1 MENSLMTQFLSNFN
15 QDFKPSEEFT
25 DPVGKLR
32 VSLPQSLI
40 DTDFEY
46 GAQLT
51 KWENLAM
58 TNNRPFAFNS
68 AIPFKNFNNITM
80 PVDSRVVTVNL
91 NTTSRNI
98 TAVTLGT
105 PSPGYVTY
113 TTSVDH
119 GFSIGEYCTITN
131 LTTAYNGSYQIVEVS
146 SPTTFAV
153 ANANTT
159 PATDATG
166 NVTSNFAPPNGS
178 IITITDTLLK
188 NADGTFTIET
198 GGGTNQF
205 TYYAKSENKSSI
217 TQIFDSNKTTIF
229 SATPYTGARI
239 GLAPTITNSGT
250 LVTVTTT
257 VPHGLSLGNEIVIS
271 GTTASTNA
279 PNGAWTVATI
289 TSPTSFKCYVDDAP
303 TGTIVATS
311 ASIYVRPQGTFAHR
325 PFDGGM
331 IFSTNSNSNN
341 QQAVRQ
347 TRRYFRYQSGKGI
360 LWSSGSL
367 LKPSFQLDELS
378 CSGSVITIQTKESHN
393 LLPGAEIN
401 IINATPEEYNGTYL
415 VTTVLSYNRLQVT
428 ATEPLPAK
436 ASGRFYMTVSEWS
449 GAVARLGLFDEQNGV
464 FFEYNGSELSA
475 VLRNSTYQ
483 LSGRVTATR
492 GSNVVSQTTADFP
505 TSFNNQVDPGDYVV
519 IRGQSY
525 KVLSIESDTSLTISP
540 SYRGLTTGSA
550 IISKTFER
558 RFPQSEWNIDKMDGT
573 GFSGYNIDLNRM
585 QMFYIDYSWYGAGS
599 IRWGVRGT
607 NGDITYVHKIENNNL
622 NLEAYM
628 RSGNLPG
635 RYEVNTIPV
644 YTKIS
649 STFSDSATTL
659 NVADTSKFK
668 DSGTLCIRD
677 GSKIEFVNYSSKTS
691 TTFAGITRAKSGN
704 ASVAL
709 TLASGSN
716 TGTVASIGDLTNV
729 QLGQRVISTSFQEG
743 TFVTGISGSQITF
756 SRAATS
762 NNPTVAFAPMA
773 STAQTFTYSATAP
786 VIVELA
792 YPEFSPT
799 VSHWGTSV
807 IMDGRYDDDKSL
819 VFTYGQ
825 RQSVTVPPNDSRAL
839 FSIRLGPS
847 VDNGTITEF
856 GGREVV
862 NRMQLILRSL
872 GILSRSGTPGSTV
885 PSRILIRAILNGTP
899 ATNRTWTDATG
910 NVGGQANSSL
920 AQIADY
926 SGLDIPIFGGEVVA
940 GFFVEG
946 TNTLDLAQLR
956 DLGNSVLG
964 GGSSV
969 INTEIYPDGPDV
981 LTIVA
986 SNVGTE
992 PSTLL
997 GRISWTEAQA

>member
-1 MENSLMTQFLSNFN
+1 MENSLMTQFLSNFD
-15 QDFKPSEEFT
+15 QAFKPSEEFT

-32 VSLPQSLI
+32 VSQPQSLI

-46 GAQLT
+46 GGQLT

-80 PVDSRVVTVNL
+80 PVNSRVVTVNL
-91 NTTSRNI
+91 NTTTRAIN
-98 TAVTLGT
+98 AVTRQT

-113 TTSVDH
+113 TTTADH
-119 GFSIGEYCTITN
+119 GFNIGEYCTITG
-131 LTTAYNGSYQIVEVS
+131 LTTEYNGNFQIVEIA

-153 ANANTT
+153 ANANTNT
-159 PATDATG
+159 VVDQSG
-166 NVTSNFAPPNGS
+166 SVTSNFAPPDGS

-217 TQIFDSNKTTIF
+217 TQIFDGNKTTMF
-229 SATPYTGARI
+229 SASPYTGARI
-239 GLAPTITNSGT
+239 GLAPTMTYSGK
-250 LVTVTTT
+250 LITVTTT
-257 VPHGLSLGNEIVIS
+257 VPHGLALGNEIVIS
-271 GTTASTNA
+271 GTTASTHA

-303 TGTIVATS
+303 TGTLVATS
-311 ASIYVRPQGTFAHR
+311 ASIFARPQGTFAHR

-347 TRRYFRYQSGKGI
+347 TRRYFRYQSGKGVM
-360 LWSSGSL
+360 WSSGSL

-378 CSGSVITIQTKESHN
+378 CVDDVITIQTKESHN

-401 IINATPEEYNGTYL
+401 IINATPAEYNGAYT

-428 ATEPLPAK
+428 TAVPLPAK

-475 VLRNSTYQ
+475 VLRNSTFQ

-599 IRWGVRGT
+599 IRWGVRGA
-607 NGDITYVHKIENNNL
+607 NGDVTYVHKIENNNI

-635 RYEVNTIPV
+635 RYEVNTIPS
-644 YTKIS
+644 YTKIT

-659 NVADTSKFK
+659 TVADTSKFK
-668 DSGTLCIRD
+668 NSGTLCIRD
-677 GSKIEFVNYSSKTS
+677 GSKIEFVNYSSKTA

-709 TLASGSN
+709 TIASGSN
-716 TGTVASIGDLTNV
+716 TGTVATIGDLTNV

-756 SRAATS
+756 SRAVTS

-773 STAQTFTYSATAP
+773 STAQTFTYSETAP

-807 IMDGRYDDDKSL
+807 LMDGRYDDDKSL

-825 RQSVTVPPNDSRAL
+825 RQSVTVPTNDSRAL

-872 GILSRSGTPGSTV
+872 GILARSGTGGSTI
-885 PSRILIRAILNGTP
+885 PSRILIRAILNGVP
-899 ATNRTWTDATG
+899 ATNQVWTDATG

-926 SGLDIPIFGGEVVA
+926 SQRDIPIFGGEVVA

-946 TNTLDLAQLR
+946 TNTLELNQLR
-956 DLGNSVLG
+956 DLGNSILG
-964 GGSSV
+964 GGSSIV
-969 INTEIYPDGPDV
+969 NEEIYPNGPDV

-992 PSTLL
+992 PAVLL
-997 GRISWTEAQA
+997 GRLSWTEAQA